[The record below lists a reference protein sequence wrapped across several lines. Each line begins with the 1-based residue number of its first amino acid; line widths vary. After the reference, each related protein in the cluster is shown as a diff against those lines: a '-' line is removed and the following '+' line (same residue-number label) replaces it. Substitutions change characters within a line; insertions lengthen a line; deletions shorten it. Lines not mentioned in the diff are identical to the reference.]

1 MLKLGFWEMEMF
13 GPVDWSFM
21 KTEDTFKK
29 RRCSFFGDSFWK
41 NMEGQEYGRAG
52 IWEGRNGGRC
62 KVMLYGGKEKGK

>member
-1 MLKLGFWEMEMF
+1 
-13 GPVDWSFM
+13 M

-29 RRCSFFGDSFWK
+29 SRFSFFGDSFGR